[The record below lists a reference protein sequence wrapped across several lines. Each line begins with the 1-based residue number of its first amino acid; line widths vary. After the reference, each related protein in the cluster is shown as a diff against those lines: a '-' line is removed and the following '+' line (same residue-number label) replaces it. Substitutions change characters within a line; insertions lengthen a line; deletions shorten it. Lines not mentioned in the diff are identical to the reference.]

1 MRFEKPYFNKD
12 KIIGAIVAVMLW
24 IGLLILISYNP
35 TVKALDDFD
44 LAKYGNDDII
54 EVGRTDFIVKLI
66 IYDDRDKLNK
76 AFEKAN
82 GSALPSGAGIRGFAN
97 VNPVEDVCFV
107 HIIPADIWDNRE
119 AMAIMGH
126 EIYHCALADHHD
138 VNKVDVIPNEPL
150 EENKDPVDIED
161 LYAEDRRLELEW
173 LKTDYED
180 MGIVIDK

>member
-1 MRFEKPYFNKD
+1 MKFNKD
-12 KIIGAIVAVMLW
+12 KIIGAMVGLMLW
-24 IGLLILISYNP
+24 VCLLVLISYNP
-35 TVKALDDFD
+35 TAKALDDFD
-44 LAKYGNDDII
+44 LAKYGNDDTI
-54 EVGRTDFIVKLI
+54 EIGRTEFIVKLVV
-66 IYDDRDKLNK
+66 YDDRNRLNR

-97 VNPVEDVCFV
+97 VNETEDVCFV

-126 EIYHCALADHHD
+126 EIYHCALSDHKD
-138 VNKVDVIPNEPL
+138 INKVDVIPNEDDKEPAVG
-150 EENKDPVDIED
+150 EPNNIED

-173 LKTDYED
+173 LKDDYED

>member
-1 MRFEKPYFNKD
+1 MKLNKD
-12 KIIGAIVAVMLW
+12 KLVGVIVGLMLW
-24 IGLLILISYNP
+24 ACLLVLVSYTP
-35 TVKALDDFD
+35 TAKALDDFD
-44 LAKYGNDDII
+44 LAKYGSGDTI
-54 EVGRTDFIVKLI
+54 EVLRTDFIVKLI

-126 EIYHCALADHHD
+126 EIYHCALSDHKD
-138 VNKVDVIPNEPL
+138 VNKVVVIPNE
-150 EENKDPVDIED
+150 ENKEPLASEPVDIED

-173 LKTDYED
+173 LKDEYAD
-180 MGIVIDK
+180 MGIVIDE